1 MRILSVKL
9 RNLNSLKGDCTIHF
23 DEEPLLSSGLFAITG
38 PTGSGKSTILDA
50 IMLAIYG
57 KTPRL
62 GNISNTTVSESGGI
76 VTLNCRDALA
86 EVDYEIRG
94 KKYRSNWSVS
104 ITKTGNANQ
113 PKMTLSDLFED
124 KILAAQKGEVVAKNT
139 EIIGLESEQFTQ
151 SILLSQGKFMEFLN
165 AKPKERAELLEKI
178 TGNWIFREIGK
189 EVFDKHKNLN
199 DEIIQVEA
207 RLGDINLLNEEEEA
221 KLTGII
227 SGLNLQAAELQVKIT
242 KIGNEIS
249 LLRQISQTD
258 ENIERIKKAQGD
270 LAVRFTLFE
279 QEKIRLQ
286 LHDKAIRLKPAMDS
300 LLSQQKQLDF
310 LTKKL
315 GSLIKELDEAN
326 KSRDQLLDAG
336 AILLGKKTSPT
347 ELPADLDELLQKV
360 SDIDQKIGTEVV
372 LSDQYTGNSQKA
384 FRAFPPSLKKRTG
397 AAEPTCAEAE
407 ALAEEL
413 RDEVKTIIVPKE
425 TTPDS
430 IGDLIEEKR
439 QELERFPALLA
450 ALKKHEELTSQFTSL
465 NMEKGRLE
473 LAIPSLELE
482 AKSLINDVELFEQT
496 LVLIRD
502 KIRFERDKLNF
513 EEHRKLLK
521 EGEACP
527 LCGSTHHP
535 FTAET
540 GENPLNDLLV
550 QEQETETRS
559 KVNQK
564 NQTAKS
570 GELMVARRTL
580 ESIEEQ
586 LNSTTILFYQNK
598 NLIKE
603 LPAIDGVDM
612 TQSSDV
618 VNNIF
623 IQKKETADRLAA
635 YQVKW
640 NELSLVLAYGEI
652 RKLKEESEDKKAEL
666 LKERNQ
672 LYQGDNISRD
682 VSIIKTGLSTTNES
696 IRGLTGQIKTF
707 TISQKALA
715 DEILMAVNTLQASLE
730 LQGFTTMDLAW
741 EALLS
746 EEKELEI
753 RETGEALEREKVGNE
768 QSLKDMGQTRLEI
781 LEKLSLKG
789 TLEELTTQYDCHVTE
804 SNVLR
809 EELGGHKKTS
819 MQNLEKREQFRNIKC
834 DLDQKRGTFRYYQI
848 LKELIGDKDGD
859 KFNKIVQRFTLR
871 HLLGLAN
878 KRLSGL
884 TGRYQ
889 LLIREQGDTTQD
901 KNLDQ
906 LMVIDQ
912 YQGDLLR
919 SVETLS
925 GGESFL
931 VSMALALG
939 LSDLAARNI
948 KINSLFIDEGFGSLD
963 PDTLDMAITTLEK
976 LQAEDGKTIGIISH
990 VDTLKERI
998 VCQVKV
1004 NKGGNGYS
1012 TIEVE

>member
-9 RNLNSLKGDCTIHF
+9 RNLNSLKGDWTIHF

-57 KTPRL
+57 ETPRL
-62 GNISNTTVSESGGI
+62 GNISNTVVSDSGGI
-76 VTLNCRDALA
+76 VTLNCRDAMA

-113 PKMTLSDLFED
+113 PKMTLSDLSEK

-189 EVFDKHKNLN
+189 EVFDKHRTLG
-199 DEIIQVEA
+199 DEINQVEA

-221 KLTGII
+221 KLNGII
-227 SGLNLQAAELQVKIT
+227 SGLELQAAELQAKIT
-242 KIGNEIS
+242 NVGNEIA
-249 LLRQISQTD
+249 LIRQINQAD

-270 LAVRFTLFE
+270 LATRFTLFE
-279 QEKIRLQ
+279 KEKIRLR
-286 LHDKAIRLKPAMDS
+286 LHDKAMRLKPAMDI
-300 LLSQQKQLDF
+300 LLSQKKQLDG

-315 GSLIKELDEAN
+315 GSLAEELDEVN
-326 KSRDQLLDAG
+326 KSRDQLLEEG
-336 AILLGKKTSPT
+336 AILVGKGTSPA

-360 SDIDQKIGTEVV
+360 ADIDQKIATEKA
-372 LSDQYTGNSQKA
+372 LLGQHTGICQKA
-384 FRAFPPSLKKRTG
+384 FLAFPPSLKKRTR
-397 AAEPTCAEAE
+397 AAEPTDAEAK
-407 ALAEEL
+407 ALAGALSDEL
-413 RDEVKTIIVPKE
+413 EAIAVRAE
-425 TTPDS
+425 TTAEN
-430 IGDLIEEKR
+430 IGAMIEEKR

-450 ALKKHEELTSQFTSL
+450 ALKKDEELTMQFSSL
-465 NMEKGRLE
+465 SKEKSSLE
-473 LAIPSLELE
+473 LSIPSLVLQE
-482 AKSLINDVELFEQT
+482 KSLKTEGELYEKT

-502 KIRFERDKLNF
+502 KIRFERDKLTF

-527 LCGSTHHP
+527 LCGSTDHP

-540 GENPLNDLLV
+540 GENPLNELMV
-550 QEQETETRS
+550 QEQEAEAAWKLS
-559 KVNQK
+559 NK
-564 NQTAKS
+564 NQSAKS
-570 GELMVARRTL
+570 GELMVARRNL

-586 LNSTTILFYQNK
+586 ITSTKTLFDENQILIN
-598 NLIKE
+598 E
-603 LPAIDGVDM
+603 LPAIEGVDI
-612 TQSSDV
+612 TQPFDAITR
-618 VNNIF
+618 IF
-623 IQKKETADRLAA
+623 LQRKETVDWLAA

-652 RKLKEESEDKKAEL
+652 RKLKEDSEDKKAEL

-672 LYQGDNISRD
+672 LYQGENISRD
-682 VSIIKTGLSTTNES
+682 ISRIKTGLSTTNES
-696 IRGLTGQIKTF
+696 IRGLTGQIETA

-715 DEILMAVNTLQASLE
+715 GEIQMAGSTLQASLE
-730 LQGFTTMDLAW
+730 LQGFATIDLAR

-753 RETGEALEREKVGNE
+753 RQTGEALEREKTGNE
-768 QSLKDMGQTRLEI
+768 QSLKDLSQTRFELLEQRSF
-781 LEKLSLKG
+781 EG
-789 TLEELTTQYDCHVTE
+789 TLEELTTLNEGYLAG
-804 SNVLR
+804 SIVLR
-809 EELGGHKKTS
+809 EELGGHKKTLT
-819 MQNLEKREQFRNIKC
+819 QNLENRERFRDIEADLVKKRSV
-834 DLDQKRGTFRYYQI
+834 FRYYQI
-848 LKELIGDKDGD
+848 LKELIGDKDGN
-859 KFNKIVQRFTLR
+859 KFNNIVQRFTFR

-884 TGRYQ
+884 TERYL
-889 LLIREQGDTTQD
+889 LLIREQGDATLD

-963 PDTLDMAITTLEK
+963 PNTLDMAITTLEK